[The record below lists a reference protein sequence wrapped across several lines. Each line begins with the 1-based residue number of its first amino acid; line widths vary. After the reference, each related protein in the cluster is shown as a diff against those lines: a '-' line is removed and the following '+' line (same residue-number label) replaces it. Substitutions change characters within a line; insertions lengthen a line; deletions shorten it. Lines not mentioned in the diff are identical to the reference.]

1 MLETR
6 KRRRPAL
13 RLVAALAAVAA
24 ALAVV
29 VAPVDQPVAQA
40 DAAGRG
46 GDFVP
51 LNTPSNIYDTRK
63 AAKLKAG
70 GRASFAAVG
79 VGGVPATGVSAVMVR
94 VIAAAPTAATW
105 ITVYAANTTQPS
117 VSTVYA
123 MATEQQSN
131 VAIVRPGANGQL
143 TVFNAHGESHVI
155 VEVQGYF
162 KTSTGS
168 ANGGLVPITQKR
180 VVDTRT
186 TGGIIPA
193 GGSRTIDLAP
203 GGIPVGA
210 SAAYL
215 SLTVPP
221 NSTQPGYFSAA
232 PTGVAMSANGVL
244 NYENGIASSSGTV
257 VPLTTDTKVTFK
269 NWGTTS
275 AHLIVDTMAYFSK
288 TSTVGAGLRPAMGR
302 LYGGYVPA
310 NGTLDLPVGGTFG
323 LPTRGVAGAMLSVQG
338 GGAAAGVLR
347 VWSNGEPEPPT
358 SHAQHQAGAH
368 HRSSVIV
375 KPGTDGIVRIKNQ
388 STSQSLVYVDIEGWF
403 AEPQPVIPTPQDTP
417 LQMLQGKLQEGQA
430 STGIVYSY
438 VDNLGK
444 VMVAHQA
451 NPDTYY
457 AQYQTIS
464 GNEAF
469 AGPPAL
475 SHGAGGKI
483 EVSAQ
488 YGDGGDVWSSTQT
501 ELNAPTWTAM
511 QDLGGS
517 MAGAPAAGNLA
528 DGTSVVFAVDVDGKL
543 WAFPRTGA
551 VPFWRSLGDQDLVGT
566 PTVTA
571 ARDGVQVY
579 ARTTSGAVRTLVFRN
594 DLTAS
599 PWLDL
604 GGDGS
609 GTVAAVTYPG
619 YRQAVFTRSA
629 DGTIATKKQDLTGA
643 FPAAW
648 APLGTGISAGA
659 PAAIIDPNTGVTYVV
674 YRKADGDFAV
684 WGETTA
690 GSATYEVVGSWQGL
704 GVPSVIDPT
713 VLQIATP
720 QMQYW
725 VIGYRTLNGTPRIV
739 HASESGT
746 TKAGTALTF
755 TERSL
760 PTQ

>member
-51 LNTPSNIYDTRK
+51 LSAPSNIYDTRK

-70 GRASFAAVG
+70 GRASFTVLG

-131 VAIVRPGANGQL
+131 VAIVKPGANGQL
-143 TVFNAHGESHVI
+143 TVYNAHGESHVI

-193 GGSRTIDLAP
+193 GGSRVIDLAP

-269 NWGTTS
+269 NWGTTA

-288 TSTVGAGLRPAMGR
+288 TSSVGAGLRPAMGR
-302 LYGGYVPA
+302 LFGGYVAA

-347 VWSNGEPEPPT
+347 VWSNGEAEPPT

-403 AEPQPVIPTPQDTP
+403 AEPQPVIPTPQDTT
-417 LQMLQGKLQEGQA
+417 LQMLQGKVQEGQA
-430 STGIVYSY
+430 ATGVVYSF

-444 VMVAHQA
+444 VMMAYQA
-451 NPDTYY
+451 DPDTYQ

-475 SHGAGGKI
+475 SHGAGGTVQ
-483 EVSAQ
+483 VSAQ
-488 YGDGGDVWSSTQT
+488 YGDGGDLWTSTQT
-501 ELNAPTWTAM
+501 ALNAPTWTAM

-517 MAGAPAAGNLA
+517 MASGPVAGNLA
-528 DGTSVVFAVDVDGKL
+528 DGTTVLFAVDADGKL
-543 WAFPRTGA
+543 WAFARSGA
-551 VPFWRSLGDQDLVGT
+551 VPYWRNLGDHDLVGV
-566 PTVTA
+566 PTITA
-571 ARDGVQVY
+571 ARDGVQVF
-579 ARTTSGAVRTLVFRN
+579 ARTTSGAVRTVVFRN
-594 DLTAS
+594 DLTVS
-599 PWLDL
+599 PWTDL

-609 GTVAAVTYPG
+609 GKVAAVTYPG
-619 YRQAVFTRSA
+619 YRMAVFARSA
-629 DGTIATKKQDLTGA
+629 DGTIATKKQDTTGV

-648 APLGTGISAGA
+648 TPVGTGTSVGQ
-659 PAAIIDPNTGVTYVV
+659 PAAIIDPNTGRTYVV
-674 YRKADGDFAV
+674 HRQADNDFAV

-690 GSATYEVVGSWQGL
+690 GSGTYVQPPTWYGL

-713 VLQIATP
+713 VLAITTP
-720 QMQYW
+720 TKQYW
-725 VIGYRTLNGTPRIV
+725 VIGYRTINGMPRV
-739 HASESGT
+739 VTAGESET
-746 TKAGTALTF
+746 MKAPTF

>member
-1 MLETR
+1 L
-6 KRRRPAL
+6 
-13 RLVAALAAVAA
+13 AA

-29 VAPVDQPVAQA
+29 AAALTAVMAPVDQPVAQA

-51 LNTPSNIYDTRK
+51 LSAPFNAFDTRK
-63 AAKLKAG
+63 TAKLKVG
-70 GRASFAAVG
+70 GTASFAAVG
-79 VGGVPATGVSAVMVR
+79 VGGVPSTGVSAVMVR
-94 VIAAAPTAATW
+94 VIAAAPTANTW
-105 ITVYAANTTQPS
+105 ITVYQHNTVRPS

-131 VAIVRPGANGQL
+131 VAIVRPGTNGQV

-155 VEVQGYF
+155 VEIQGYF

-168 ANGGLVPITQKR
+168 THGGLVPIIQKR

-186 TGGIIPA
+186 TGGVIPA
-193 GGSRTIDLAP
+193 NGTRVIDLAP

-210 SAAYL
+210 SAAFL

-221 NSTQPGYFSAA
+221 TSTQPGYFSAT
-232 PTGVAMSANGVL
+232 PTGVTISANGVL

-269 NWGTTS
+269 NWGTS
-275 AHLIVDTMAYFSK
+275 PAHLIVDTMAYFSK
-288 TSTVGAGLRPAMGR
+288 TATVGAGLRPALGR
-302 LYGGYVPA
+302 LYGGYIPA
-310 NGTLDLPVGGTFG
+310 NGILDLPVGGTFG
-323 LPTRGVAGAMLSVQG
+323 LPTRGVAGAMLSIQG

-347 VWSNGEPEPPT
+347 VWSNGEATPPT

-375 KPGTDGIVRIKNQ
+375 KPGIDGMVRIQNQ
-388 STSQSLVYVDIEGWF
+388 STTQSLVYVDIEGWF
-403 AEPQPVIPTPQDTP
+403 AEPQPVIQTPQDTP
-417 LQMLQGKLQEGQA
+417 LQMLQGKVQSGQA
-430 STGIVYSY
+430 ATGIVYSY

-444 VMVAHQA
+444 VVVAHQA
-451 NPDTYY
+451 DPDFYS

-475 SHGAGGKI
+475 SHGPGGKI

-501 ELNAPTWTAM
+501 ALNVPTWTPL

-517 MAGAPAAGNLA
+517 MAHGPAAGNLA
-528 DGTSVVFAVDVDGKL
+528 DNTSVVFAVDVDGKL
-543 WAFPRTGA
+543 WAYVRSGA
-551 VPFWRSLGDQDLVGT
+551 VPYWRNLGDQDLVGV
-566 PTVTA
+566 PTTTQ
-571 ARDGVQVY
+571 ARDGVQVF
-579 ARTTSGAVRTLVFRN
+579 ARTASGAVKSLVFRN
-594 DLTAS
+594 DLTVS

-619 YRQAVFTRSA
+619 YRLAVFTRSA
-629 DGTIATKKQDLTGA
+629 DGTVATKKQDLAGA
-643 FPAAW
+643 FPAVW
-648 APLGTGISAGA
+648 TPLGTGVSVGD
-659 PAAIIDPNTGVTYVV
+659 PAATIDLTSGRTYVV
-674 YRKADGDFAV
+674 YRKDDGDFSI
-684 WGETTA
+684 WGETSA
-690 GSATYEVVGSWQGL
+690 GSATYAEHAWEGL
-704 GVPSVIDPT
+704 GVRSVIDPT
-713 VLQIATP
+713 ILQITTSSR
-720 QMQYW
+720 QYW
-725 VIGYRTLNGTPRIV
+725 VIGYRTINGTPRV
-739 HASESGT
+739 V
-746 TKAGTALTF
+746 TADQQNPMRAATAATSLTF
-755 TERSL
+755 TERAL
-760 PTQ
+760 PAQ